1 MRADADGNDR
11 GRDDGKRARFFR
23 VADRLGSVEPG
34 KLADL
39 ILVDGEPLVDISAMR
54 RVKRVMLNGRWVR
67 AF

>member
-1 MRADADGNDR
+1 M
-11 GRDDGKRARFFR
+11 
-23 VADRLGSVEPG
+23 ADRLGSVEPG